1 MNILFLLKEHGEMN
15 FEELADI
22 IGSGMDY
29 IDLEMKL
36 QRLAEE
42 GKITVRMGE
51 QDIRLFS
58 IAK

>member
-1 MNILFLLKEHGEMN
+1 MNVLYLLKEHGEMN

-42 GKITVRMGE
+42 GKIKVRIGDE
-51 QDIRLFS
+51 DVRLFS
-58 IAK
+58 IA